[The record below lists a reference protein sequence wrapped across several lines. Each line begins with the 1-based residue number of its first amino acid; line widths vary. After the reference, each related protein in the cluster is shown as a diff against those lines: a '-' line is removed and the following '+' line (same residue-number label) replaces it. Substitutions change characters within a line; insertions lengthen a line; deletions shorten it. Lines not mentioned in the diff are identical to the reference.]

1 MKKGWMIALLAVS
14 ALALTGCGGKEEAND
29 NPAADASEAE
39 EITGDEE
46 ADAKKDAPQIE
57 IASGQNMD
65 WYSEDGSSWLLHAEY
80 EEVSVEGEGYENAA
94 AAVGAWSDEQVERLR
109 AQGEESSRLAEED
122 EALTESDYY
131 QYSIFHE
138 LKTARADSRVISLV
152 DSYSEYMGGAHGNY
166 GDSGV
171 NFDAVSGQRL
181 RLGDILKDEEG
192 FRAEAADY
200 ITQKL
205 EQEYGE
211 GLFPDYE
218 DTVGQLLNREEDS
231 FWYFTGAGITII
243 LNPYEVGPYAMGK
256 AEVTLPYSQFSQ
268 YMEETYT
275 DISMPGVARIPEG
288 EQTIFTDSSGNE
300 RMISIGLEEPEE
312 YEPGEL
318 YAEVDGTRVD
328 MEPETFSRLADIYLL
343 KMENGRDFV
352 VLDADY
358 MSDDFVTISYEVGDG
373 TLAERGRLNGVTIN
387 GGTVNT
393 KGLQLQKRMDVLG
406 SYYGRMRYTLDE
418 SGGFKQQDTYF
429 EILDDNSPYR
439 TLVTVKELPVRL
451 GEEDTVLPV
460 GSRIRI
466 TATDD
471 EETAFFRNEDTD
483 EEGSIRYTRGNG
495 SDDTWTIYIDGV
507 PDHEYF
513 ELLPY
518 AG

>member
-1 MKKGWMIALLAVS
+1 MKKGWMLALLAAS
-14 ALALTGCGGKEEAND
+14 ALALTGCGEEKKEATD
-29 NPAADASEAE
+29 NPAAE
-39 EITGDEE
+39 EITGDEK

-57 IASGQNMD
+57 ITSGQNMD

-80 EEVSVEGEGYENAA
+80 EEVSVEGEGYEDAA
-94 AAVGAWSDEQVERLR
+94 AAVGAWSDEQIEMLR

-122 EALTESDYY
+122 AALTETDYY

-138 LKTARADSRVISLV
+138 IKTARADGRVISLV

-171 NFDAVSGQRL
+171 NFDAGSGQRL
-181 RLGDILKDEEG
+181 NLGDILKDEEG
-192 FRAEAADY
+192 FRTEATDY

-211 GLFPDYE
+211 GLFPDYK
-218 DTVGQLLNREEDS
+218 DTVEQLWDREEDS

-256 AEVTLPYSQFSQ
+256 AEVTLPYHRFSR
-268 YMEETYT
+268 YMKETYT
-275 DISMPGVARIPEG
+275 DISMPGVARMNAG
-288 EQTIFTDSSGNE
+288 EQTAFTDASGAE
-300 RMISIGLEEPEE
+300 RTVAIGLEETEE
-312 YEPGEL
+312 YEPGTFFAEL
-318 YAEVDGTRVD
+318 DGARAD
-328 MEPETFSRLADIYLL
+328 MEPETFSRLANIYLL
-343 KMENGRDFV
+343 KMENGRNFV

-358 MSDDFVTISYEVGDG
+358 MSDDFVTISYEIGNG
-373 TLAERGRLNGVTIN
+373 TFTERGRLNGVTIN

-393 KGLQLQKRMDVLG
+393 KEFQLQKRLDVLG
-406 SYYGRMRYTLDE
+406 SYYGRMRYTLNE
-418 SGGFKQQDTYF
+418 NGGFVQQDTYF
-429 EILDDNSPYR
+429 EILEDNSPYR

-460 GSRIRI
+460 GSRIHI